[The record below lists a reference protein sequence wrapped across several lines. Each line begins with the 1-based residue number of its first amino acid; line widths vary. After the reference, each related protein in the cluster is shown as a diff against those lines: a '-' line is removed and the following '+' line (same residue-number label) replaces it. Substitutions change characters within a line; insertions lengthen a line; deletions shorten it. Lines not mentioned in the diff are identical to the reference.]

1 MPVVGRRAGQSR
13 DTTVRVVT
21 ERSWVETPQTTP
33 RFFRVCARAGPV
45 QGAGGGAGSVLQGL
59 FNGPG
64 GRGVRGG
71 GVGALLGPE
80 GTGPA
85 LVASGVPPPVGVGGG
100 CGVGVVVLG
109 GWGAGWRI
117 GPCVAGVWRE
127 RGCPVGRGVFVNWIV
142 DASI

>member
-1 MPVVGRRAGQSR
+1 MGGNATDNSPL
-13 DTTVRVVT
+13 
-21 ERSWVETPQTTP
+21 
-33 RFFRVCARAGPV
+33 FFRVCSRAGPYRGP
-45 QGAGGGAGSVLQGL
+45 GAGAGRRLQGL
-59 FNGPG
+59 STVL
-64 GRGVRGG
+64 GVAVCGGG